1 MYWQQ
6 DFAYKEMLVTVCLSG
21 FLVIKLKL
29 KEKQK
34 LLTNANNFLNFDAG
48 GVNLFGKLTDG
59 LVWVLVGKGVHI
71 YPYAWGKKFE
81 RKEGMKRQ
89 KKEKV
94 SKTWKLIHSGNCA
107 PSVLYFYHAAGY
119 TALFCRT
126 SPPPPFFASHL

>member
-1 MYWQQ
+1 MRVHYSGTKIELFEKKNQQKKNMYGQQ
-6 DFAYKEMLVTVCLSG
+6 DFAYKEMLATVCLSG

-71 YPYAWGKKFE
+71 YPYA
-81 RKEGMKRQ
+81 
-89 KKEKV
+89 
-94 SKTWKLIHSGNCA
+94 
-107 PSVLYFYHAAGY
+107 
-119 TALFCRT
+119 
-126 SPPPPFFASHL
+126 